1 MISYFGIN
9 STLFVQFSNNLIR
22 EQYFYGTVICVPLG
36 IIMFIHILYYTMS
49 ATLKFS
55 NDQNNGTFSN
65 QVSFLIYDSLCQ
77 QCDSNNACTI
87 KVKSY
92 LIYKLIFYF

>member
-1 MISYFGIN
+1 MI
-9 STLFVQFSNNLIR
+9 FSFN
-22 EQYFYGTVICVPLG
+22 F
-36 IIMFIHILYYTMS
+36 
-49 ATLKFS
+49 KFS

-87 KVKSY
+87 KVKLY
-92 LIYKLIFYF
+92 NLELIFNFIFQILLLFLAIHLLY